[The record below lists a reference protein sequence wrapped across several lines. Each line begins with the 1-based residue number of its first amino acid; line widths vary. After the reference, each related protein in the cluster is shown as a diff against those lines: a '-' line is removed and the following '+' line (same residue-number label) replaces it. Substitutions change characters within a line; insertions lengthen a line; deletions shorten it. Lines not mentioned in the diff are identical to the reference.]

1 MPRHTLKM
9 LAILTVFAVTP
20 AAAGHFNADNAEWS
34 DCPYERAELIAAGY
48 ESLDTTTAGGP
59 VEGSLFDPGRRSSS
73 SLLP

>member
-1 MPRHTLKM
+1 MPKHALKL

-48 ESLDTTTAGGP
+48 ESISSADGVPA
-59 VEGSLFDPGRRSSS
+59 GSLFDPGRRSSS

>member
-20 AAAGHFNADNAEWS
+20 AAAGHLDADNATWS
-34 DCPYERAELIAAGY
+34 DCAYERAEFAAAGY
-48 ESLDTTTAGGP
+48 EMIPSTDGVPA
-59 VEGSLFDPGRRSSS
+59 GSLFDPGRRSSS

>member
-20 AAAGHFNADNAEWS
+20 AAAGHLNADNAEWS
-34 DCPYERAELIAAGY
+34 DCAYKRAELVAAGY
-48 ESLDTTTAGGP
+48 EMIPSADGVPA
-59 VEGSLFDPGRRSSS
+59 GSLFDPGRRSSS